1 MKTRCPNCGTTVSLD
16 ALVAHEG
23 ARDALYAAFTLGG
36 ELGAAAVSYLGLFRP
51 EKREL
56 SLDRVAKLLNE
67 ILPDV
72 QAQRI
77 TRNGTVYDAPI
88 DAWVWAM
95 REAVK
100 ARDAG
105 RLQLPLT
112 SHGWLY
118 QVITTYKPDTAQLV
132 HAAKQG
138 TTAMAGSKTM
148 SGLMALESLKH
159 G

>member
-36 ELGAAAVSYLGLFRP
+36 ELSAAAVSYLGLFRP
-51 EKREL
+51 STREL

-67 ILPDV
+67 LLPDI

-77 TRNGTVYDAPI
+77 SRNGSVHDAPTE
-88 DAWVWAM
+88 AWVWAM

-118 QVITTYKPDTAQLV
+118 QVLTTYKPDTAQLL
-132 HAAKQG
+132 HPAKQG
-138 TTAMAGSKTM
+138 SSAMNSSKTM
-148 SGLMALESLKH
+148 SGLMALENLKH

>member
-1 MKTRCPNCGTTVSLD
+1 MKTRCPNCGATLSLD

-23 ARDALYAAFTLGG
+23 ARDALVAAFALGG

-118 QVITTYKPDTAQLV
+118 QVITTYKPDTVQLV
-132 HAAKQG
+132 HAPKQG
-138 TTAMAGSKTM
+138 TTAMTGSKTM

>member
-1 MKTRCPNCGTTVSLD
+1 MKTRCPNCGATLSLD
-16 ALVAHEG
+16 AIVAHEG
-23 ARDALYAAFTLGG
+23 ARDALYAAFMLGG

-105 RLQLPLT
+105 RLPTRKEKLALPKPTLTPEQRAHNIATLKTLMQQLGEKML
-112 SHGWLY
+112 
-118 QVITTYKPDTAQLV
+118 
-132 HAAKQG
+132 
-138 TTAMAGSKTM
+138 
-148 SGLMALESLKH
+148 
-159 G
+159 

>member
-1 MKTRCPNCGTTVSLD
+1 
-16 ALVAHEG
+16 
-23 ARDALYAAFTLGG
+23 
-36 ELGAAAVSYLGLFRP
+36 
-51 EKREL
+51 
-56 SLDRVAKLLNE
+56 LLNE

-77 TRNGTVYDAPI
+77 TRNGMVYDAPI

>member
-1 MKTRCPNCGTTVSLD
+1 MKTRCPNCGATLSLD
-16 ALVAHEG
+16 AIVAHEG

-138 TTAMAGSKTM
+138 TTAMASSKTM